1 VNWTDPAH
9 LEAAGLCLVVCGI
22 LGWLVP
28 GLIIRVPEPE
38 PANDPEL
45 DPALDPELDPG
56 FAELEPAR
64 EDTRGGRLLPPPPP
78 KASYV
83 HIGAGRGLPLRTAA
97 ASGLCGLAVGA
108 GTGWAWALL
117 YLVPMVPVGVALTV
131 IDWRTTLL
139 PTRIVAPS
147 YVLVVVGILVAAV
160 LERDRESLVRAGLGW
175 LIVGGFYLVLWLVHP
190 AGMGYGDVRLSGVIG
205 LMLGYLGWQELLVGS
220 YAAFLVGGVGG
231 AVLAALKV
239 VKRKRFPFGPFMLL
253 GALLGVAAG
262 PELLAG
268 LGY

>member
-1 VNWTDPAH
+1 MNWSDPAH
-9 LEAAGLCLVVCGI
+9 LEAAALCFVVCGI

-38 PANDPEL
+38 PE
-45 DPALDPELDPG
+45 PARDSGL
-56 FAELEPAR
+56 AELESAR
-64 EDTRGGRLLPPPPP
+64 EDTRGGRLPTPPP
-78 KASYV
+78 KATYV
-83 HIGAGRGLPLRTAA
+83 HIGAGRGLPLCTAA

-108 GTGWAWALL
+108 GTGWTWALL

-147 YVLVVVGILVAAV
+147 YVLVVVGILVAAL
-160 LERDRESLVRAGLGW
+160 LERDQASLLRAGLGW
-175 LIVGGFYLVLWLVHP
+175 LIVGGVYLVLWLVHP

-239 VKRKRFPFGPFMLL
+239 VKRTRFPFGPFMLL

-262 PELLAG
+262 PELMAG

>member
-1 VNWTDPAH
+1 M
-9 LEAAGLCLVVCGI
+9 CLVVCGT

-28 GLIIRVPEPE
+28 SMIIRVPEP
-38 PANDPEL
+38 AHDAGL
-45 DPALDPELDPG
+45 
-56 FAELEPAR
+56 AELEPVQ
-64 EDTRGGRLLPPPPP
+64 EDRGRGQLPPAPP
-78 KASYV
+78 KVSYV
-83 HIGAGRGLPLRTAA
+83 HLGSGRGLALRTAA
-97 ASGLCGLAVGA
+97 ASGLCGLVVGA
-108 GTGWAWALL
+108 GTGWTWALL

-147 YVLVVVGILVAAV
+147 YVLVVVGILVAAL
-160 LERDRESLVRAGLGW
+160 LERDQASLLRAGLGW
-175 LIVGGFYLVLWLVHP
+175 LIVGGAYLLLWLVHP

-220 YAAFLVGGVGG
+220 YAAFLIGGVGG

-262 PELLAG
+262 PELMAG